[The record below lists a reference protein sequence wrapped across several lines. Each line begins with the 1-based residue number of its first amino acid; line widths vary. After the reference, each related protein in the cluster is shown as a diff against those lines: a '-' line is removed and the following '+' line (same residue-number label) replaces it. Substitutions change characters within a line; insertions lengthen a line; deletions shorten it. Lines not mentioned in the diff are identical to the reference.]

1 MKNLKKLSQ
10 AEWEIMEGVWQFS
23 RPVRAREVQD
33 LIYPFGQKAYSTV
46 QTFMNI
52 LVKKGFLKRKKIAA
66 TNFYKPT
73 ISRAEAT
80 AMEIFCLVERVF
92 QGSYRELTRYLIDLD
107 KLSEADLA
115 KLKGVIEAKTQKQV
129 VFSGNGSQTGRNK
142 TLVVSA
148 AGSQQGRESV

>member
-1 MKNLKKLSQ
+1 MKNPKRLSQ

-23 RPVRAREVQD
+23 RPVRAREIQE

-66 TNFYKPT
+66 ANFYKPT

-80 AMEIFCLVERVF
+80 AMEIFHLVDRVF
-92 QGSYRELTRYLIDLD
+92 QGSYRDLARYLLDLD
-107 KLSEADLA
+107 KLSDADLA
-115 KLKGVIEAKTQKQV
+115 KLKAMIEQKTQKPV
-129 VFSGNGSQTGRNK
+129 VFSGNGSQ
-142 TLVVSA
+142 A
-148 AGSQQGRESV
+148 ARGGVQSL